1 MTSSSSVFSRNIRVN
16 SLFLY
21 DNKDPDMIKSMTGY
35 GKAEAILK
43 TGKLTIE
50 IKTLNGKNSD
60 ANIKTQ
66 LLPKDKE
73 LLVRQMISESLVRG
87 TIDFFMTWE
96 PGSGAAK
103 QINPDLVKEY
113 FSQMKEIRNNL
124 TSYRAANFG
133 DQAWMDNVMLTTI
146 MRFPDVMDNSRQDV
160 VTEENWP
167 VVENAI
173 KEALRSVNDY
183 RSKEG
188 EVLYA
193 DVTSRV
199 KGIMELEDE
208 VEKLEPERIETVK
221 EKLTKNLAE
230 LGQKV
235 DPSRFEQEMVFYL
248 EKLDINEEKV
258 RLRQHCR
265 YFLDTIDS
273 EPYPGKKLGFIIQE
287 MGREI
292 NTTGSKANHA
302 GIQKIVVRMKD
313 ELEKIREQS
322 MNIL

>member
-1 MTSSSSVFSRNIRVN
+1 MIR
-16 SLFLY
+16 
-21 DNKDPDMIKSMTGY
+21 KIPEMIKSMTGY
-35 GKAEAILK
+35 GKAEAILP

-73 LLVRQMISESLVRG
+73 LLVRQMIAESLVRG

-96 PGSGAAK
+96 PGAGSAK
-103 QINPDLVKEY
+103 QVNPELVKEY
-113 FSQMKEIRNNL
+113 FNQMKEIRNSL

-133 DQAWMDNVMLTTI
+133 DQARMDNMMLTSI
-146 MRFPDVMDNSRQDV
+146 MRFPDVFDNSRQDV

-167 VVENAI
+167 LVEKAI
-173 KEALRSVNDY
+173 SEALQAVNDY
-183 RSKEG
+183 RDKEG
-188 EVLYA
+188 EALYK

-199 KGIMELEDE
+199 RGIMELEDE
-208 VEKLEPERIETVK
+208 VEKLEPERVATVK
-221 EKLTKNLAE
+221 ERLIKNLAE
-230 LGQKV
+230 LEQKV

-258 RLRQHCR
+258 RLRQHCK

-273 EPYPGKKLGFIIQE
+273 EPCPGKKLGFIIQE

>member
-1 MTSSSSVFSRNIRVN
+1 
-16 SLFLY
+16 
-21 DNKDPDMIKSMTGY
+21 MIKSMTGY
-35 GKAEAILK
+35 GKAEAVLE

-73 LLVRQMISESLVRG
+73 LEVRQMISESLVRG

-103 QINPDLVKEY
+103 QVNPDLVKEY
-113 FSQMKEIRNNL
+113 FTQMKEIRNNL

-133 DQAWMDNVMLTTI
+133 DQARMDNELLTSI

-160 VTEENWP
+160 VTEDNWP
-167 VVENAI
+167 VVEGAI
-173 KEALRSVNDY
+173 KKALQAVNDY

-188 EVLYA
+188 EALYA

-199 KGIMELEDE
+199 KGIMDLEDE

-221 EKLTKNLAE
+221 ERLLKNLSE
-230 LGQKV
+230 IGQKV
-235 DPSRFEQEMVFYL
+235 DPSRFEQELIFYL

-302 GIQKIVVRMKD
+302 GIQKLVVQMKD
-313 ELEKIREQS
+313 ELEKVREQS

>member
-1 MTSSSSVFSRNIRVN
+1 
-16 SLFLY
+16 
-21 DNKDPDMIKSMTGY
+21 MIKSMTGY
-35 GKAEAILK
+35 GKAEAVLPA
-43 TGKLTIE
+43 GKLTIE

-60 ANIKTQ
+60 ANIKTP

-73 LLVRQMISESLVRG
+73 LQVRQMIAESLVRG
-87 TIDFFMTWE
+87 TIDFFITWE
-96 PGSGAAK
+96 PSSGAAREV
-103 QINPDLVKEY
+103 NPDLVKEY
-113 FSQMKEIRNNL
+113 FNQMKDIRNNL

-133 DQAWMDNVMLTTI
+133 DQARMDNELLAGI
-146 MRFPDVMDNSRQDV
+146 MRFQDVFDSSRQDII
-160 VTEENWP
+160 TEDNWP
-167 VVENAI
+167 VVEEAI
-173 KEALRSVNDY
+173 QEALASVNDY

-188 EVLYA
+188 EALYR

-199 KGIMELEDE
+199 RGIMELEDE
-208 VEKLEPERIETVK
+208 VEKLEGERIEAVR
-221 EKLTKNLAE
+221 EKLVKNLSD
-230 LGQKV
+230 LQQKV
-235 DPSRFEQEMVFYL
+235 DPSRFEQEMIFYL

-265 YFLDTIDS
+265 YFMDTIDE
-273 EPYPGKKLGFIIQE
+273 EPYPGRKLGFIIQE

-302 GIQKIVVRMKD
+302 GIQKLVVRMKD